1 MKRIFNSRAAQDL
14 RPGGNPSIVMT
25 KRNGTLVQGLRWL
38 LCLILIA
45 TAESPGFSQQ
55 SGGASQI
62 SENAKPE
69 NPAPEVEAA
78 SDSTSSGEWGRNRE
92 MVGIRHPVRLP
103 AKQVA
108 RSVVAVLDNAEIL
121 GRVRHAAVVIG
132 GNVMVDGEVG
142 GNLVVILGSAT
153 LGPHAEV
160 HGQTVVIGGTLKA
173 DPQAK
178 LHGDPVEIPLPG
190 FESVA
195 GWLRS
200 GLMVARPLPPQ
211 LPMAWYIA
219 AVLFGIN
226 VLAGTL
232 FPRQSQTC
240 LGSLDQSPTG
250 ALVAGFLGISLIIP
264 LIVLLAVTV
273 VGILAIP
280 FVICAFIG
288 AALFGKVI
296 VYRFAGQQ
304 LGSQIRLDAAKSP
317 VLGLALGTALFY
329 LLYTVPVIGF
339 MVWGVSTVLGLG
351 AVLLT
356 VGRVMR
362 GDGKKADPVVLVSQM
377 TTADPAGVSPGDPS
391 SPPAGTMPG
400 AASALGW
407 SHAGFWVRGTAAL
420 LDLILVGFL
429 SVLTHF
435 PPSVLLLLPVYYLIM
450 WSWKGT
456 SVGAIVMGLKV
467 IRTDGREMDFAAS
480 LVRVLSSFFSL
491 MVLGLGFLWIA
502 WDREHQAWHDKI
514 AGTLVVRAPRGVSL
528 V

>member
-1 MKRIFNSRAAQDL
+1 MKRIFNSRAAQYL

-178 LHGDPVEIPLPG
+178 LHGDPVEIPLPVP
-190 FESVA
+190 F
-195 GWLRS
+195 
-200 GLMVARPLPPQ
+200 PPF
-211 LPMAWYIA
+211 PPETWIVIA
-219 AVLFGIN
+219 SN
-226 VLAGTL
+226 
-232 FPRQSQTC
+232 
-240 LGSLDQSPTG
+240 
-250 ALVAGFLGISLIIP
+250 
-264 LIVLLAVTV
+264 IVLH
-273 VGILAIP
+273 P
-280 FVICAFIG
+280 S
-288 AALFGKVI
+288 
-296 VYRFAGQQ
+296 QQ
-304 LGSQIRLDAAKSP
+304 
-317 VLGLALGTALFY
+317 
-329 LLYTVPVIGF
+329 
-339 MVWGVSTVLGLG
+339 M
-351 AVLLT
+351 
-356 VGRVMR
+356 
-362 GDGKKADPVVLVSQM
+362 
-377 TTADPAGVSPGDPS
+377 
-391 SPPAGTMPG
+391 
-400 AASALGW
+400 
-407 SHAGFWVRGTAAL
+407 
-420 LDLILVGFL
+420 
-429 SVLTHF
+429 
-435 PPSVLLLLPVYYLIM
+435 
-450 WSWKGT
+450 
-456 SVGAIVMGLKV
+456 
-467 IRTDGREMDFAAS
+467 
-480 LVRVLSSFFSL
+480 
-491 MVLGLGFLWIA
+491 
-502 WDREHQAWHDKI
+502 
-514 AGTLVVRAPRGVSL
+514 
-528 V
+528 